1 MDKKK
6 NNMYKN
12 MYKNMYGIDD
22 KVSELKYKDFLIK
35 KDELFIKH
43 QDFLDNK
50 SLIIFYAP
58 WCQHCNKM
66 YDDICELSITNLY
79 KFKIGA
85 VNINDIKNKNN
96 ILSDTLNIKYIPS
109 IYIIKNKKL
118 VLFNKEATFENIFYY
133 INMNI

>member
-12 MYKNMYGIDD
+12 IYGIDD
-22 KVSELKYKDFLIK
+22 KVSELKCRDFLIK
-35 KDELFIKH
+35 KDELFIKNKE
-43 QDFLDNK
+43 FLDNK

-58 WCQHCNKM
+58 WCKHCNKM
-66 YDDICELSITNLY
+66 YDDIRELSITNLY
-79 KFKIGA
+79 KFKIGS
-85 VNINDIKNKNN
+85 VNINDIENKNY
-96 ILSDTLNIKYIPS
+96 ILSDTLKIKHIPS

>member
-12 MYKNMYGIDD
+12 IYGIDD
-22 KVSELKYKDFLIK
+22 KVSELKCRDFLIK
-35 KDELFIKH
+35 KDELFIKNKE
-43 QDFLDNK
+43 FLDNK

-58 WCQHCNKM
+58 WCKHCKKM
-66 YDDICELSITNLY
+66 YDDIRELSITNLY
-79 KFKIGA
+79 KFKIGS
-85 VNINDIKNKNN
+85 VNINDIENKNY
-96 ILSDTLNIKYIPS
+96 ILSDTLKIKHIPS

-118 VLFNKEATFENIFYY
+118 VSFNKEATFENIFYY

>member
-12 MYKNMYGIDD
+12 IYGIDD
-22 KVSELKYKDFLIK
+22 KVSELKCRDFLIK
-35 KDELFIKH
+35 KDELFIKNKE
-43 QDFLDNK
+43 FLDNK

-58 WCQHCNKM
+58 WCKHCNKM
-66 YDDICELSITNLY
+66 YDDIRELSITNLY
-79 KFKIGA
+79 KFKIGS
-85 VNINDIKNKNN
+85 VNINDIENKNY
-96 ILSDTLNIKYIPS
+96 ILSDTLKIKHIPS

-118 VLFNKEATFENIFYY
+118 VSFNKEATFENIFYY